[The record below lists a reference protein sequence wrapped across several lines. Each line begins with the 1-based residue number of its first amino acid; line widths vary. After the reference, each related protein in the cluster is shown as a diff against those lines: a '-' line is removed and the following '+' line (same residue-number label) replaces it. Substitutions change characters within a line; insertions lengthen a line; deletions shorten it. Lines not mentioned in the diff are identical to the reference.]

1 MEAYVIAG
9 ALPLLWARMPQPADA
24 GRRCLAADPR
34 PRRSG
39 GGNRVCVLPGIRSS
53 SSTRILHS
61 HRNTPQPSWRSS
73 CAEMSAY
80 FSSETVSFTTS
91 ESNSRTPRSH
101 GYTTAIA
108 EGVGKSTIVTSLIKE
123 SFVPRVSFCHLRVA
137 LTRALTL
144 GRSYR
149 RYSMSSRKSPS
160 RQKLRPRT

>member
-61 HRNTPQPSWRSS
+61 HRNTPQPSWRSP
-73 CAEMSAY
+73 CAEMSA
-80 FSSETVSFTTS
+80 SSSSAMVRASPVSA
-91 ESNSRTPRSH
+91 SH
-101 GYTTAIA
+101 LRAQQQDTD
-108 EGVGKSTIVTSLIKE
+108 GVGKSTIVTSLIKE
-123 SFVPRVSFCHLRVA
+123 SFVPRVRVW
-137 LTRALTL
+137 LLPRRV
-144 GRSYR
+144 RSWR
-149 RYSMSSRKSPS
+149 
-160 RQKLRPRT
+160 